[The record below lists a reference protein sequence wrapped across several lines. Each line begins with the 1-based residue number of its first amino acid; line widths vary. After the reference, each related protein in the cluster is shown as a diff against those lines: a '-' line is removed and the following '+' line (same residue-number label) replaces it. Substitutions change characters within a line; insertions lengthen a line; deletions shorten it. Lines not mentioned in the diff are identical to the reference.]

1 VRLLLDTHTFI
12 WFIEG
17 HSNLSSLAKNLIEDP
32 ENQRLL
38 SIASL
43 WEIAIKT
50 SLGRLNLNAS
60 IQQLVD
66 IHVYGNAIALLP
78 INPSCLDSL
87 TNMVFYHKDPFDRLI
102 IAQAMVEKLTIV
114 SKDSLFGGY
123 DVDCVW

>member
-17 HSNLSSLAKNLIEDP
+17 HSNLSLLAKNLIEDP
-32 ENQRLL
+32 ENERLL

-43 WEIAIKT
+43 WEIVIKT

-78 INPSCLDSL
+78 ISPSCLDSL
-87 TNMVFYHKDPFDRLI
+87 ANMVFYHKDPFDRLI

-114 SKDSLFGGY
+114 GKDSLFGGY

>member
-1 VRLLLDTHTFI
+1 MRLLLDTHTFI
-12 WFIEG
+12 WFIAGNPE
-17 HSNLSSLAKNLIEDP
+17 LSDLAKSLIEEP
-32 ENQRLL
+32 ENERLL

-66 IHVYGNAIALLP
+66 NHVYGNAIALLP
-78 INPSCLDSL
+78 ISPSCLDRL
-87 TNMVFYHKDPFDRLI
+87 AKMAFYHKDPFDRLI
-102 IAQAMVEKLTIV
+102 IAQAMGEQLTIV
-114 SKDSLFGGY
+114 SKDGLFGGY

>member
-1 VRLLLDTHTFI
+1 MRLLLDTHTFI

-17 HSNLSSLAKNLIEDP
+17 HPDLSALAKNLIEDP
-32 ENQRLL
+32 KNERFL

-50 SLGRLNLNAS
+50 SLGRLNLNPS

-66 IHVYGNAIALLP
+66 DHVYGNAIDLLP
-78 INPSCLDSL
+78 IAPSCLDRL
-87 TNMVFYHKDPFDRLI
+87 ANLVFYHKDPFDRLI

-114 SKDSLFGGY
+114 GKDGLFAGY

>member
-1 VRLLLDTHTFI
+1 MRLLLDTHAFI

-17 HSNLSSLAKNLIEDP
+17 HADLSDLAKSLIEDP
-32 ENQRLL
+32 ENERLL

-50 SLGRLNLNAS
+50 SLGRLNLNMS
-60 IQQLVD
+60 IQQLVEN
-66 IHVYGNAIALLP
+66 HVYGNAIALPP
-78 INPSCLDSL
+78 IVPSCLDHL
-87 TNMVFYHKDPFDRLI
+87 ANLAFYHKDPFDRLI

-114 SKDSLFGGY
+114 SKDGLFDGY

>member
-17 HSNLSSLAKNLIEDP
+17 NPELSGLAKNLIEDP
-32 ENQRLL
+32 ENERLL

-66 IHVYGNAIALLP
+66 NHVYGNAIALLP
-78 INPSCLDSL
+78 ITSSCLDCL
-87 TNMVFYHKDPFDRLI
+87 TNLAFI
-102 IAQAMVEKLTIV
+102 IKPLLT
-114 SKDSLFGGY
+114 LGY
-123 DVDCVW
+123 CASYGRKTNYCG

>member
-1 VRLLLDTHTFI
+1 MRLLLDTHTFI

-17 HSNLSSLAKNLIEDP
+17 NNKLSNIAKSLIERR
-32 ENQRLL
+32 ENERFL

-66 IHVYGNAIALLP
+66 NHVYGNAVNLLP
-78 INPSCLDSL
+78 ISPNCLDQL
-87 TNMVFYHKDPFDRLI
+87 TNLSFFHKDPFDRVI
-102 IAQAMVEKLTIV
+102 IAQAMAENLTIV
-114 SKDSLFGGY
+114 SKDDFFGSY
-123 DVDCVW
+123 NVDCIW

>member
-1 VRLLLDTHTFI
+1 MKLLLDTHNFI

-17 HSNLSSLAKNLIEDP
+17 NPELSSLAKNLIEDS
-32 ENQRLL
+32 ENERLL

-50 SLGRLNLNAS
+50 SLGRLNLNAT

-66 IHVYGNAIALLP
+66 NHVYGNAIALLP
-78 INPSCLDSL
+78 ITANCLDCL
-87 TNMVFYHKDPFDRLI
+87 AKLAFYHKDPFDRLI

-114 SKDSLFGGY
+114 GKDGLFADY
-123 DVDCVW
+123 DVDCIW

>member
-1 VRLLLDTHTFI
+1 LLLDTHTFI

-17 HSNLSSLAKNLIEDP
+17 NPELSDLAKSLIEDP
-32 ENQRLL
+32 ENERLL

-50 SLGRLNLNAS
+50 SLGRLNLKAS

-66 IHVYGNAIALLP
+66 NHVYGNAIALLP
-78 INPSCLDSL
+78 IAPNCLDRL
-87 TNMVFYHKDPFDRLI
+87 ANLAFHHKDPFDRLI

-114 SKDSLFGGY
+114 SKDGLFTNY

>member
-17 HSNLSSLAKNLIEDP
+17 NPELSGLAKKLIEDP
-32 ENQRLL
+32 ENDRLL

-66 IHVYGNAIALLP
+66 NHVYGNAIALLP
-78 INPSCLDSL
+78 ITSSCLDCL
-87 TNMVFYHKDPFDRLI
+87 TNLAFYHKDPFDRLI

-114 SKDSLFGGY
+114 GKDSLFGGY